1 MRRFLPLLAVVT
13 LSIFSLPVTAVSQ
26 AELAAFQSLSPA
38 QQQALLQ
45 QVGGGAQNGLVRPLE
60 QPRVVEPVVELEQTR
75 AAANSDELGHY
86 GYDLFRGNP
95 TTFAPATDVPVPADY
110 VVGPGDVISVQEYGK
125 DSNNYELQINRNGV
139 VALPGVGEV
148 NAVGMSFSELKRTI
162 RNKIERQK
170 IGITA
175 SITMGQLRSIRV
187 FVLGDARRPGSYTVS
202 ALTTMTNAL
211 FVSGGIKEIGS
222 LRNIQLKR
230 GGQIVSTMDLYDL
243 LMRGDT
249 SADVRLQPGDVLFVP
264 PRGETVSVDGE
275 VLRPAIYELRNERTV
290 AQALKLAGGLTSNA
304 WREKATIERVEPS
317 GERSLL
323 AVSLRATPTETLIRD
338 GDKLTVQSTLDNV
351 DGAIAVHGYAERLG
365 RFAAKNGMR
374 LTDLVPNADALKVGA
389 DLDFALLKR
398 RDKDTGEISV
408 QYLHPGLA
416 FLNPQ
421 GAQDAVLR
429 AGDELYFFPSSET
442 ADLVLEKEQEKEEK
456 TESIA
461 ARKAPREAENEFEL
475 TNEYALTGEQEA
487 VEAKQQIER
496 EKAALGLQQTDDASE
511 QDESSRSAVIEKLVG
526 ELIAQANTVKL
537 ANVAKITG
545 AVRFPGRYPLDM
557 RGTRV
562 TDLLRAGG
570 GLEEYAYLL
579 EAEITR
585 YAVVEK
591 AGKQHQEAVH
601 IAVNLKD
608 AFNGDPKANIMLYP
622 RDVITVRYVPAW
634 DQQYEVK
641 ISGEVQFPG
650 TYPVKRNETIADLIQ
665 RAGGLTPNAYPRGAA
680 LIREQ
685 LIVKEQAQA
694 ERLSRRLESDL
705 AALSLE
711 SLATD
716 GDKTQA
722 FLAAKGLLE
731 ELKQYKPTG
740 RLVIDLP
747 KMLSGGLKP
756 ITLEGND
763 ELIIPPEPTEVT
775 VVGEVQFPT
784 SHLFDGDL
792 SRKDYLRNS
801 GGITERADKR
811 RIFVVKANGS
821 VVSGRVKMEPGDTI
835 VVPLDSDRVRP
846 LTLWTNI
853 TQIIYQLG
861 LAAAGFK
868 AVGAF

>member
-1 MRRFLPLLAVVT
+1 MRRFFPLLALAA
-13 LSIFSLPVTAVSQ
+13 LSVFSLSANAFSQ
-26 AELAAFQSLSPA
+26 AELAAFQALSPA
-38 QQQALLQ
+38 QQQALLK
-45 QVGGGAQNGLVRPLE
+45 QVGGGAPVGGVRPLE
-60 QPRVVEPVVELEQTR
+60 QPNVVEPVADLEPLR
-75 AAANSDELGHY
+75 GAEDSDELRHY
-86 GYDLFRGNP
+86 GYDLFKGTP

-170 IGITA
+170 IGVTA

-230 GGQIVSTMDLYDL
+230 GGKVVSSMDLYDL

-275 VLRPAIYELRNERTV
+275 VLRPAIYELSNERTV
-290 AQALKLAGGLTSNA
+290 AQVLRLAGGLTSNA
-304 WREKATIERVEPS
+304 WRDKATIERVERS

-351 DGAIAVHGYAERLG
+351 DGAITVHGYAERLG
-365 RFAAKNGMR
+365 RFAAKKGMR
-374 LTDLVPNADALKVGA
+374 LTDLIPNADALKVGA

-398 RDKDTGEISV
+398 RDKATGEISV

-416 FLNPQ
+416 FLNQ
-421 GAQDAVLR
+421 TSAHNTALL

-442 ADLVLEKEQEKEEK
+442 ADLVLEKEQEKAEKNERPFVRKTTRAADNEVELADEEG
-456 TESIA
+456 A
-461 ARKAPREAENEFEL
+461 DDV
-475 TNEYALTGEQEA
+475 EQ
-487 VEAKQQIER
+487 QLER
-496 EKAALGLQQTDDASE
+496 DKVALGLEQTDDAAE
-511 QDESSRSAVIEKLVG
+511 RDESSRSAVIEKLVG

-641 ISGEVQFPG
+641 IAGEVQFPG
-650 TYPVKRNETIADLIQ
+650 TYPVKRNETIVDLIQ

-685 LIVKEQAQA
+685 LIAKEQAQA

-722 FLAAKGLLE
+722 FLAAQGLLE

-747 KMLSGGLKP
+747 KMMSGGLKP

-821 VVSGRVKMEPGDTI
+821 VVSGRVKIEPGDTI